1 MNERACLFALV
12 LALPLVACAA
22 EATDPASAN
31 PPEVCETNPEP
42 KRIAVNGV
50 QMNGIQ
56 ANGVQNNG
64 MQMNGVQ
71 MNGVQMNRIALNGV
85 DDGRIAVNGTALAGS
100 ALGDVRLER
109 GELVTDRLRGE
120 AFVGARLPA
129 LLSDGRTIELRVTSF
144 ERKDALAFYG
154 LAFEGESL
162 CADGETGL
170 FLPGTW
176 DAKGAHHDSASTV
189 TFSCARGVIAKCATW
204 GYAPWDVGT
213 SLHQTCTRMARADYC
228 GTGVSYTKNGT
239 AIDMMDV
246 RGVQTAANEPGF
258 LFEAGWNEGGAV
270 CVNRPRYDARS
281 SKGER
286 IVPSC
291 FGLLPSCAS
300 LEDAS
305 AHGATIANASRPQSR
320 VFCE

>member
-1 MNERACLFALV
+1 MNERARLLTLV
-12 LALPLVACAA
+12 LVLPLGACAA
-22 EATDPASAN
+22 EATDPTSVTAPA
-31 PPEVCETNPEP
+31 VCESNPEP
-42 KRIAVNGV
+42 KRIAVNGIQANGV

-56 ANGVQNNG
+56 SNGIQTNGVEI
-64 MQMNGVQ
+64 
-71 MNGVQMNRIALNGV
+71 NGVQMNRIALNGV
-85 DDGRIAVNGTALAGS
+85 EDGRIAVNGTELTGS
-100 ALGDVRLER
+100 VLRGVRLER
-109 GELVTDRLRGE
+109 GELVTDRARGE

-154 LAFEGESL
+154 LAFEGQSL

-176 DAKGAHHDSASTV
+176 DATGAHHDSASTV

-239 AIDMMDV
+239 PIDMMDV

-270 CVNRPRYDARS
+270 CVSRPRYDARS
-281 SKGER
+281 SNGER
-286 IVPSC
+286 IAPSC
-291 FGLLPSCAS
+291 FRALPSCAS
-300 LEDAS
+300 LEDAR
-305 AHGATIANASRPQSR
+305 AHGATIANASRPQTR
-320 VFCE
+320 VFCD